1 MSEVKEW
8 SSLLEFPGLDTS
20 QQIKAAATLRVPPR
34 EDLASVPPFLIDSEV
49 KSHLSNLYIPS
60 TEEVAL
66 IQKFVGM
73 AKAHRYRNY
82 TDRKDYLRRV
92 YARGADEPIFLEP
105 VCLTGPAGVGKSS
118 LMRAVQRILPAPLEI
133 TLGPAHGHTRVTS
146 SWLITAEAKS
156 SFAQMLGPYVRPER
170 GDMPKD
176 ASKASARIIDKNA
189 VALLMLD
196 EMQFLT
202 LSLTAN
208 TTTTNVLYKFSHL
221 GSPLVYVANYSLCRL
236 LQRRPEQDRQRLL
249 ASPAVLLPSTPDSED
264 WEQYLI
270 AVTEALSPTLRVDL
284 ASVSPE
290 IYEMTAGLKRLLTK
304 LIRLAYTAAW
314 QDGRRTVERKD
325 LDAAYADFSYAEPRR
340 QVHAMLLSTPST
352 KNEQYACPFPLPE
365 KAAAQMAQVRAAARQ
380 RQLASKIQEDLTVR
394 TERQAA
400 AAIKKIASKSIVQ
413 NDTSTPAKPA
423 SRRNVRLSAS
433 ELLATNARR
442 YGGSDPMSK

>member
-20 QQIKAAATLRVPPR
+20 QQIKAAATLRVPAR
-34 EDLASVPPFLIDSEV
+34 KDLASVPPFLIDSEV

-60 TEEVAL
+60 IEEVAL
-66 IQKFVGM
+66 LQKFVGM

-92 YARGADEPIFLEP
+92 YARGADEPRFSEP

-118 LMRAVQRILPAPLEI
+118 LVRAVQRILPAPLEI
-133 TLGPAHGHTRVTS
+133 TLGPEHGHTRVTS
-146 SWLITAEAKS
+146 SWLITAQAKS

-196 EMQFLT
+196 EIQFLT

-208 TTTTNVLYKFSHL
+208 TTATNVLYKFSHL

-249 ASPAVLLPSTPDSED
+249 ASPAVLLPSPPDSED
-264 WEQYLI
+264 WEEYLN
-270 AVTEALSPTLRVDL
+270 AVTEALSPTLCIDL
-284 ASVSPE
+284 ASVAPE

-314 QDGRRTVERKD
+314 QDGRRTVQRKD
-325 LDAAYADFSYAEPRR
+325 FDSAYADISYAEPRR
-340 QVHAMLLSTPST
+340 QVHAMLLANPS
-352 KNEQYACPFPLPE
+352 KQNVQYVCPFPLP
-365 KAAAQMAQVRAAARQ
+365 AAAASQIERVRASVRE
-380 RQLASKIQEDLTVR
+380 RELASKIQEDLTVK

-400 AAIKKIASKSIVQ
+400 AAIKKIASKSKPS
-413 NDTSTPAKPA
+413 DKSPAPPKA
-423 SRRNVRLSAS
+423 AIRRNGRLSAA
-433 ELLATNARR
+433 ELLATNSRR
-442 YGGSDPMSK
+442 HG